1 MNRFCR
7 VLSSQ
12 NSGPRP
18 PLPSLNF
25 WTFPQPII
33 NIKNRFF
40 FSEDL
45 YSFKL
50 TFQDQFTISSAF
62 SFSNKLPKV
71 FNQKKYWTRKSL
83 GSCKPV
89 IVNLFLI
96 CIHISLGACYPID
109 SYFPFKSQ
117 LWITETIFSSLFFHS
132 FFKLN
137 WYWKRIDFPYFYDFS
152 ELNYICLRNL
162 ENSIR
167 QNLLGRLG
175 KLCVGAWEVWI

>member
-1 MNRFCR
+1 MRIYIHSSW
-7 VLSSQ
+7 LSRINLQSH
-12 NSGPRP
+12 RP
-18 PLPSLNF
+18 FPS
-25 WTFPQPII
+25 PI
-33 NIKNRFF
+33 NCQKFSIKKW
-40 FSEDL
+40 E
-45 YSFKL
+45 K
-50 TFQDQFTISSAF
+50 
-62 SFSNKLPKV
+62 KV
-71 FNQKKYWTRKSL
+71 FVW
-83 GSCKPV
+83 SCRPV
-89 IVNLFLI
+89 IVKLFLI

-137 WYWKRIDFPYFYDFS
+137 WYWKRIDFPYFYVFS